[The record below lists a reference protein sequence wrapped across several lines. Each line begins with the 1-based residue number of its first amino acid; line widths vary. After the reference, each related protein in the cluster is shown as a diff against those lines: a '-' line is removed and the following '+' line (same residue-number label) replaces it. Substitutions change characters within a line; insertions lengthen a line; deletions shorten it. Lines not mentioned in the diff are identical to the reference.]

1 MGPAK
6 ILCNDTGDPQLAEAA
21 MKALNQVTWEPALQ
35 KDKPVAMW
43 ISIPFKFKLGDGEK

>member
-6 ILCNDTGDPQLAEAA
+6 ILRNDTGDPQLAEAA

-35 KDKPVAMW
+35 KDQPVAVW
-43 ISIPFKFKLGDGEK
+43 ISIPVNFKLSDGEK